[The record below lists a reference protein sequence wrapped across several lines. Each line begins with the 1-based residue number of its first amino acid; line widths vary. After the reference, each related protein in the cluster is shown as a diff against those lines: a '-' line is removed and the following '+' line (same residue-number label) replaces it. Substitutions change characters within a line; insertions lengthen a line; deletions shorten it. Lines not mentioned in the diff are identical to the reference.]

1 MVKFH
6 IKFQKVVTMT
16 SSEEEEVMTSLE
28 VEEVESALAVVEDII
43 KKELEVKERKYPPL
57 IQAIQEGEEHFT
69 LILKSADKHDLE
81 ATDDE
86 GNTAVMWAV
95 KKNKP
100 NYLKMLMN
108 KQASPDTGNN
118 EDIFPLH
125 KAVDT
130 GNEQLVEILCQCGA
144 DVNVVDGTGQ
154 TAVHGV
160 VYYGSIPMLM
170 TLLKYHA
177 NVNIADHRGKTA
189 LFLAVWKNH
198 TDMVRLLLEN
208 NAKVDTTTEV
218 NFNQNTNSE
227 FEKVTPAMYAAAT
240 GYIRGLELLI
250 NFGADPHFRE
260 NDHKRSALFYAALFN
275 HKACVDV
282 ILRESDL
289 EKTLIEAC
297 NKGHIDYIKLL
308 VEFNPD
314 LEATDECGETA
325 LVKTIKHHDTDLL
338 DILIEA
344 GAQVDPNLPNEDS
357 KSPLMSAACHGKG
370 EHMKILLDKGASV
383 NRINKKK
390 YTALWF
396 AADNK
401 NLKCLTMLLKAG
413 APPNVASS
421 KGTPLMAAIS
431 SGSLDCFK
439 VLLEHGSETNYRN
452 DEGEC
457 AVTLAATRYLDDYMK
472 LLIDHNTNLHVED
485 SNGWSPLMLATAHK
499 RRNVLKILIDNGASV
514 NHADATGMTALH
526 LAADNGS
533 LLCLRMLLE
542 AGAPPNVASSKGTP
556 LMAAISSDFDCFK
569 VLLEH
574 GSETNYRNDK
584 GECAV
589 TLAATRYLDDYMK
602 LLIDHNTDLHVEDSN
617 GWSPVMLATSKKRR
631 GVLKILI
638 DNGASVNHADA
649 TGMTALHLAA
659 QKDLITCLE
668 LLLSHNA
675 DMNTI
680 MRKSRRSMS
689 WTPLACAIKRRSKR
703 GVLALLKHGALAL
716 IPDSAGL
723 RTTMTRSFTPQVV
736 RALHAAGADPDLLPD
751 LVYRGDDSVKQ
762 LPQWRIRRQQPNH
775 PTDLHDHEHD
785 KTLFNICRLNIRE
798 HLLQVQPVN
807 LFTAIPL
814 LPLPNLIKSSLLFD
828 VDLGQ
833 I

>member
-16 SSEEEEVMTSLE
+16 SSEEEEVMTSL
-28 VEEVESALAVVEDII
+28 VEEVESALAVVEDFI

-57 IQAIQEGEEHFT
+57 IRAIQEGKEYFT
-69 LILKSADKHDLE
+69 STLETADNHDLE

-108 KQASPDTGNN
+108 MQASPDVSNN

-130 GNEQLVEILCQCGA
+130 RNEQLVEILCQSGA

-154 TAVHGV
+154 TAAHCA
-160 VYYGSIPMLM
+160 VYYGNIPMLM
-170 TLLKYHA
+170 TLLKYHV

-198 TDMVRLLLEN
+198 TDMMRLLLEN

-260 NDHKRSALFYAALFN
+260 NDHKRSALFYATLFN
-275 HKACVDV
+275 HKSCVDV

-289 EKTLIEAC
+289 GKTLIEAC
-297 NKGHIDYIKLL
+297 NKGHVDYIKLL
-308 VEFNPD
+308 LEFNPD

-344 GAQVDPNLPNEDS
+344 GAHVDPNLPDEDS
-357 KSPLMSAACHGKG
+357 KSPLMSAAYYGKA

-396 AADNK
+396 AADNR
-401 NLKCLTMLLKAG
+401 NLK
-413 APPNVASS
+413 
-421 KGTPLMAAIS
+421 
-431 SGSLDCFK
+431 
-439 VLLEHGSETNYRN
+439 
-452 DEGEC
+452 
-457 AVTLAATRYLDDYMK
+457 
-472 LLIDHNTNLHVED
+472 
-485 SNGWSPLMLATAHK
+485 
-499 RRNVLKILIDNGASV
+499 
-514 NHADATGMTALH
+514 
-526 LAADNGS
+526 
-533 LLCLRMLLE
+533 CLRMLLE

-556 LMAAISSDFDCFK
+556 LMAAISPGSLDCFK

-574 GSETNYRNDK
+574 GSETNYKNDEGECAVTLAATRCLDDYMKLLIDRGTNLNVEDSNGRSPVMLATAYERRNILKMLLDNGASVNHADATGMTALFLAADNGSLLCLK
-584 GECAV
+584 MLLEAGAPPNMANSKGTPLMAAISSDSLDCFKVLLEHGSETSYKNDEGECAV

-602 LLIDHNTDLHVEDSN
+602 LLIDHNTDLHVQNSN
-617 GWSPVMLATSKKRR
+617 GWSPVMLATSKEK
-631 GVLKILI
+631 
-638 DNGASVNHADA
+638 
-649 TGMTALHLAA
+649 
-659 QKDLITCLE
+659 
-668 LLLSHNA
+668 
-675 DMNTI
+675 
-680 MRKSRRSMS
+680 
-689 WTPLACAIKRRSKR
+689 
-703 GVLALLKHGALAL
+703 
-716 IPDSAGL
+716 
-723 RTTMTRSFTPQVV
+723 
-736 RALHAAGADPDLLPD
+736 
-751 LVYRGDDSVKQ
+751 
-762 LPQWRIRRQQPNH
+762 
-775 PTDLHDHEHD
+775 
-785 KTLFNICRLNIRE
+785 
-798 HLLQVQPVN
+798 
-807 LFTAIPL
+807 
-814 LPLPNLIKSSLLFD
+814 
-828 VDLGQ
+828 
-833 I
+833 